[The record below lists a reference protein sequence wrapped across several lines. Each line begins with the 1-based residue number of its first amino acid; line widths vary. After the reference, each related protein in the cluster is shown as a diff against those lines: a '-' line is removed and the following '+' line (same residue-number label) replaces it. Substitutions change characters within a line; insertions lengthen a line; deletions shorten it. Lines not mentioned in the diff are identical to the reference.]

1 MKQKALARW
10 LKAAVIGVALCLAVV
25 YLLIIPDFGK
35 SIAAQNPEF
44 AFCYWPWL
52 IFLWCTALPCIAAL
66 ILGWGVAGRI
76 GKDRSFCM
84 ENARALRAIAF
95 LAAGDAA
102 FFFLGNVVFLFLNMS
117 HPGVVLASLLGVFA
131 GVAVAIAAAALSHL
145 VRKAAELQEQS
156 DYTI

>member
-1 MKQKALARW
+1 
-10 LKAAVIGVALCLAVV
+10 
-25 YLLIIPDFGK
+25 
-35 SIAAQNPEF
+35 
-44 AFCYWPWL
+44 
-52 IFLWCTALPCIAAL
+52 
-66 ILGWGVAGRI
+66 
-76 GKDRSFCM
+76 M

-156 DYTI
+156 DFTI

>member
-1 MKQKALARW
+1 MNQKKLAAW
-10 LKAAVIGVALCLAVV
+10 LKGIIIGIGLCGLVV
-25 YLLIIPDFGK
+25 YFAILPNFGE
-35 SIAAQNPEF
+35 SLHESYPEF
-44 AFCYWPWL
+44 AGWHWPWM

-156 DYTI
+156 DFTI

>member
-1 MKQKALARW
+1 MKQKSLARW
-10 LKAAVIGVALCLAVV
+10 LKAAIVGVGLCLAVV
-25 YLLIIPDFGK
+25 YLLVIPDFGK
-35 SIAAQNPEF
+35 SIAAANPEF

-66 ILGWGVAGRI
+66 ILGWTVAGRI

-84 ENARALRAIAF
+84 ENARALRAVAY

-102 FFFLGNVVFLFLNMS
+102 FFFLGNVVFLLLNMN
-117 HPGVVLASLLGVFA
+117 HPGIVLLSLVPEFA
-131 GVAVAIAAAALSHL
+131 GACIAIAAAALSHL